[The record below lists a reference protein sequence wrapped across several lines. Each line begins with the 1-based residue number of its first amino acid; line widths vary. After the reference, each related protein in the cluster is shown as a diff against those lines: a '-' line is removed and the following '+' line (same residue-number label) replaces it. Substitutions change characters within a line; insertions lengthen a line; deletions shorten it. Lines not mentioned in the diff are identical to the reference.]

1 MNTST
6 PLLNSSF
13 GAIDYLVIGGGSS
26 GCALASRLSADPSV
40 RVVSVEAGGD
50 YLPDREPDRVR
61 DIGMRAHFNPEFLWP
76 GLLAQ
81 NMKPT
86 RPGEAPFLAP
96 FLQARVMGGGSAI
109 NGMHAQRG
117 APLDYDEWERFGVRG
132 WSWNEVLE
140 TFKQVETD
148 RDFAGSLHGRSGP
161 LEIERIP
168 ESDWGPLS
176 LATRA
181 VLQTRGIPNV
191 ADLNAEYGEGVGAV
205 PLNVRANARMSAAQ
219 AFLTAEVR
227 QRPNLAILDRVEVV
241 RLRAQG
247 TAIVGAD
254 FKRNGTSGRLSAA
267 ETILCSGAIHTPLL
281 MLRSGI
287 GPARELRQAGIE
299 VIADRS
305 GVGKNLQN
313 HPMLI
318 VSAHL
323 RAAGRRARHI
333 RPPCVMLARYSSH
346 LGNAPDAD
354 MLLNVYDRSFAI
366 GSGALAN
373 QIGHIMLIAN
383 KVYSTGEVALNPA
396 EPDQGPKIAFNM
408 LEHESDRQRMVAGL
422 RQIASLV
429 KQEPMAGL
437 IDEAFLS
444 LPTPSN
450 QVLFSDSMAGHLY
463 GTAASWALGGPGFLR
478 RRLLRNGVVHLEDLH
493 EPGAF
498 EAAVAQ
504 YALPG
509 GHVCGT
515 CRMGSASDPS
525 AVTDS
530 RGRVLGV
537 EGLRVADTSLFP
549 TLMMAG
555 TNLPA
560 IMTGERIAQM
570 ILEERNATVSP
581 STSAVVRN
589 LSVVRRSATTKSSGT
604 ILDGESRPEGRGAG
618 TAPRTPG
625 HRP

>member
-1 MNTST
+1 
-6 PLLNSSF
+6 
-13 GAIDYLVIGGGSS
+13 
-26 GCALASRLSADPSV
+26 
-40 RVVSVEAGGD
+40 
-50 YLPDREPDRVR
+50 
-61 DIGMRAHFNPEFLWP
+61 
-76 GLLAQ
+76 
-81 NMKPT
+81 
-86 RPGEAPFLAP
+86 
-96 FLQARVMGGGSAI
+96 
-109 NGMHAQRG
+109 
-117 APLDYDEWERFGVRG
+117 
-132 WSWNEVLE
+132 
-140 TFKQVETD
+140 
-148 RDFAGSLHGRSGP
+148 
-161 LEIERIP
+161 
-168 ESDWGPLS
+168 
-176 LATRA
+176 
-181 VLQTRGIPNV
+181 
-191 ADLNAEYGEGVGAV
+191 
-205 PLNVRANARMSAAQ
+205 
-219 AFLTAEVR
+219 VR

-247 TAIVGAD
+247 TTIVGAD

-346 LGNAPDAD
+346 VGNVPNAD
-354 MLLNVYDRSFAI
+354 MLLNIYDRSFAI
-366 GSGALAN
+366 GSGALSN
-373 QIGHIMLIAN
+373 QIGHILLIAN

-396 EPDQGPKIAFNM
+396 EPEQSPRIAFNM
-408 LEHESDRQRMVAGL
+408 LEHESDRQRMVTGL

-429 KQEPMAGL
+429 TQDPVEPL

-450 QVLFSDSMAGHLY
+450 QVLFSDSVAGRLY
-463 GTAASWALGGPGFLR
+463 GAAASWALGGPTFLR
-478 RRLLRNGVVHLEDLH
+478 RRLLRNNVVRLKDLQ
-493 EPGAF
+493 EQDAL

-515 CRMGSASDPS
+515 CRMGSSSDPF

-530 RGRVLGV
+530 RGRVFGV
-537 EGLRVADTSLFP
+537 RGLRVADTSLFP

-570 ILEERNATVSP
+570 TLEERGTTAALPAS
-581 STSAVVRN
+581 S
-589 LSVVRRSATTKSSGT
+589 SVVRSIHVANRSD
-604 ILDGESRPEGRGAG
+604 ILPGMRP
-618 TAPRTPG
+618 
-625 HRP
+625 

>member
-6 PLLNSSF
+6 QLLSSSF
-13 GAIDYLVIGGGSS
+13 GAIDYLVIGGGSA

-40 RVVSVEAGGD
+40 RVVLLEAGRD
-50 YLPDREPDRVR
+50 FLPDREPDQVR
-61 DIGMRAHFNPEFLWP
+61 DVGMRAHFNPEFLWP

-86 RPGEAPFLAP
+86 RAGEAPFLAP
-96 FLQARVMGGGSAI
+96 FLQARVVGGGSAI

-117 APLDYDEWERFGVRG
+117 APADYDEWERFGVKG
-132 WSWNEVLE
+132 WSWSEVLD

-148 RDFAGSLHGRSGP
+148 RDFSGSLHGDSGP

-176 LATRA
+176 LATRT
-181 VLQTRGIPNV
+181 VLQTRGIPKV
-191 ADLNAEYGEGVGAV
+191 EDLNAEFGEGVGAV
-205 PLNVRANARMSAAQ
+205 PLNIRASARMSAAQ
-219 AFLTAEVR
+219 AFLTADVR
-227 QRPNLAILDRVEVV
+227 KRPNLAILDRVEVV
-241 RLRAQG
+241 GLRAQG
-247 TAIVGAD
+247 TTIVGAD
-254 FKRNGTSGRLSAA
+254 FKRNGASGRLSAA

-287 GPARELRQAGIE
+287 GPARELRPAGIE

-305 GVGKNLQN
+305 GVGKNLLN

-323 RAAGRRARHI
+323 RASGRRARRI

-346 LGNAPDAD
+346 IGDVPDAD

-366 GSGALAN
+366 GSGALSS
-373 QIGHIMLIAN
+373 QIGHILLIAN
-383 KVYSTGEVALNPA
+383 KIYSTGEVSLNPA
-396 EPDQGPKIAFNM
+396 EPEQSPRIAFNM
-408 LEHESDRQRMVAGL
+408 LEHEWDRQRMVAGL

-429 KQEPMAGL
+429 VQEPLKG
-437 IDEAFLS
+437 IVDEAFLS

-450 QVLFSDSMAGHLY
+450 QVLFSDSVAGRLY
-463 GTAASWALGGPGFLR
+463 GAAASWALGGPTFLR
-478 RRLLRNGVVHLEDLH
+478 RRLLRNGVVRLEDLQ

-515 CRMGSASDPS
+515 CRMGSASDPL

-530 RGRVLGV
+530 RGKVFGV
-537 EGLRVADTSLFP
+537 QGLRVADTSLFP

-560 IMTGERIAQM
+560 IMTGERIARM
-570 ILEERNATVSP
+570 ILEER
-581 STSAVVRN
+581 STTAALPASSAVVR
-589 LSVVRRSATTKSSGT
+589 SIPVAKRSA
-604 ILDGESRPEGRGAG
+604 ILPGMRP
-618 TAPRTPG
+618 
-625 HRP
+625 